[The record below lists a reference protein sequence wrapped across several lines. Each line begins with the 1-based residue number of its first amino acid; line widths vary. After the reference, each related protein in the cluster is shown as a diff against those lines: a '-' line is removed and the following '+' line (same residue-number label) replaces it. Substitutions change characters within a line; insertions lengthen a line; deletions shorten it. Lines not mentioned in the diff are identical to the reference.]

1 MTGEIPP
8 GTGRTVE
15 RKQLYRD
22 LDPYMAGRDRQLR
35 VTEIEP
41 DDRAVCVVEHDLGG
55 IAGSFSGRTT
65 RIHVRNLANPRKFEL
80 LQESDAVT
88 ADPRYTLLLTAMAAV
103 HSPTATPRDYA
114 RAAYDAL
121 GLGLG
126 DGTA

>member
-1 MTGEIPP
+1 MTGEIPRS
-8 GTGRTVE
+8 TGRTVE
-15 RKQLYRD
+15 RRQFYLVV
-22 LDPYMAGRDRQLR
+22 DPYMAGRDRQLR

-41 DDRAVCVVEHDLGG
+41 DDDRAVCVVEHDLGG
-55 IAGSFSGRTT
+55 IASSFSGRTT

-103 HSPTATPRDYA
+103 HSAAATPRDYA
-114 RAAYDAL
+114 RAAFDA
-121 GLGLG
+121 LGLG